1 MKFSNTFIDRPIF
14 ASVLSVFILLIG
26 GLAYFGLP
34 VSQYPEVVPPTVNV
48 RAVYPGADA
57 QTIAATVATPI
68 EQEVN
73 GVEGMIYMTSQST
86 GDGRLSL
93 DVTFDL
99 GTDLDQAQVL
109 VQNRV
114 SQALPRLPEA
124 VRQLGVF
131 TQKRSPDLLMVVH
144 MISPDGRYNTTYLGN
159 YAYLQLRDGLSR
171 LNGVGD
177 VNFFGASAYSMR
189 IWLDPDKIGSLNI
202 SASEVIDRI
211 RGQNTQVASGILNQS
226 PTLDEQNAFEIN
238 IQTQGRLSSTEEF
251 ENIIIKA
258 GDEGSLVR
266 LGDIARLEIGAERYT
281 TRARLG
287 EDNAVGVAI
296 SQRPG
301 TNALETAEQIE
312 AFMEEYSKEFPPGLE
327 YMIEYNPTV
336 FVEESVNAVIDTLFE
351 ALLLV
356 VLVILIFLQNWRAAI
371 IPIIAIP
378 ISLIGTFGVMQAFG
392 FTLNN
397 LSLFGLVLAIGIVVD
412 DAIVVVENVERRIED
427 GDSPREAAKNT
438 MQEVGSALVSMGL
451 VLVAVFLPTMFLEGI
466 SGQFFK
472 QFGLTISV
480 STAISVFVS
489 LTLSPAMAALLLK
502 PKNEGEEST
511 QKNLPWYKRPIKL
524 FTGWFNTGMDKLSHK
539 YGNAVASLTRK
550 GVIVLTIY
558 AGLMVLTGVEFNRV
572 PTGFIP
578 SQDQGYLITI
588 VQLPSGASLS
598 RTEDVMQETAEK
610 IIGLPG
616 VKNTVV
622 FAGLNGATRTISS
635 NSGAI
640 FTILDDFEDRQDA
653 ESKVQG
659 IIANINSVTAS
670 EDRAIIN
677 TIQPPPVRGIGTGSG
692 FKLMVQDRSN
702 AGVEELSRVTNELIA
717 KANQEPALANVFTVF
732 NTDTPQLYL
741 NIDRER
747 AEKIGV
753 PVTEVFRAL
762 EVFIGSA
769 YVNDFNYLGRTYRVT
784 AQADSPYRLTPD
796 DVLRLKVRNVRG
808 EMIQLGS
815 IATFEDILGPDR
827 VQRFNLFYSAAI
839 NGQTA
844 QGFSSGEALDA
855 MERLADENLPDGFG
869 YEWTE
874 IAYQQKQDSGTAP
887 LIFSLAVF
895 FVFLLLAAQFESLI
909 IPLSVI
915 LIVPMGLFAAI
926 VGMDVFGVASDILT
940 QIGMVVL
947 IGLASKNAILIVEFA
962 AQLEKSGMSIYKAAE
977 GAARLRLRP
986 ILMTSLAFI
995 LGVIPLVIAS
1005 GPGSEMRNV
1014 LGIAV
1019 LVGMIGVS
1027 IFGLF
1032 FTPVF
1037 YVLCRRLALWNA
1049 SDQKKKLALEGA
1061 DTKDQKDNNNENL

>member
-312 AFMEEYSKEFPPGLE
+312 TFMEEYSKEFPPGLE
-327 YMIEYNPTV
+327 YKIEYNPTV

-502 PKNEGEEST
+502 PKSEGEENT

-702 AGVEELSRVTNELIA
+702 AGVEELSRITNELIA

-1049 SDQKKKLALEGA
+1049 SDEKKKLALEGA